1 MTAMLLGDFSAS
13 AHVRIDTL
21 KTVLQVRRPA
31 MEAVKSLDVSPAG
44 PIDTLDTVNEYVKVI
59 LYSDN
64 TWHYYKTPEF
74 SQETDIFDKSW
85 DTSSSNPYRMSLES
99 IRGLCGL

>member
-1 MTAMLLGDFSAS
+1 MLKNRIRTYLLAVTCMTAMLSGDFSAS

-44 PIDTLDTVNEYVKVI
+44 PSTL
-59 LYSDN
+59 
-64 TWHYYKTPEF
+64 
-74 SQETDIFDKSW
+74 
-85 DTSSSNPYRMSLES
+85 
-99 IRGLCGL
+99 